1 MSALTMRCAA
11 CTDVGRRA
19 NNEDT
24 VFCSPR
30 LVAVA
35 DGVGGAT
42 AGEVASRWAINEMMS
57 LERSRLT
64 SALDVAVR
72 GAVEKANSALSFLIE
87 CRPEWTGMA
96 TTLTAVAL
104 SNDGDYVIANV
115 GDSRTYLYR
124 DGELRQL
131 TRDQSFVQELIDRG
145 SITPAQAR
153 EHPQRSV
160 VLESLD
166 GNERT
171 IVGPDLHQAHLG
183 DRLLLCSD
191 GISDYLTDDEISRA
205 LRTSSPNEAA
215 QELVA
220 KALDAGS
227 QDNVSAVVA
236 DVIARQ
242 DAAEGW
248 LKARSDRT
256 RTNATS
262 FDD

>member
-11 CTDVGRRA
+11 STDVGRRA
-19 NNEDT
+19 NNEDS

-35 DGVGGAT
+35 DGVGGAA
-42 AGEVASRWAINEMMS
+42 AGEVASRWAINEMNA

-64 SALDVAVR
+64 AALDVAVH
-72 GAVEKANSALSFLIE
+72 GAVLRANSALGFLVE
-87 CRPEWTGMA
+87 CRPQWAGMA

-131 TRDQSFVQELIDRG
+131 TKDQSFVQELIDRG
-145 SITPAQAR
+145 SITRDQAR

-166 GNERT
+166 GVERT
-171 IVGPDLHQAHLG
+171 IKAPDLRRARLG

-191 GISDYLTDDEISRA
+191 GISDYLTDEQIALA
-205 LRTSSPNEAA
+205 LRTPPPHDAA
-215 QELVA
+215 QELVSA
-220 KALDAGS
+220 ALDAGS
-227 QDNVSAVVA
+227 KDNVSAVVA
-236 DVIARQ
+236 DVVARD

-248 LKARSDRT
+248 LKALPAPSRRP
-256 RTNATS
+256 
-262 FDD
+262 